1 MARRCPDMRVG
12 RYGRDDGHAST
23 LNVPRASTS
32 EKSGGPTGHDKGS
45 WLIVASQ
52 KPVPAASHPDE
63 GCRGGPVVRRRSG
76 NEQRSFHCSA
86 ACTVAALAAARIASD
101 SRNI

>member
-12 RYGRDDGHAST
+12 RYGRADRHAST
-23 LNVPRASTS
+23 LNVPHASMS
-32 EKSGGPTGHDKGS
+32 EKLAGLTGHDKGS

-63 GCRGGPVVRRRSG
+63 GC
-76 NEQRSFHCSA
+76 
-86 ACTVAALAAARIASD
+86 
-101 SRNI
+101 